1 MRVQQLE
8 GRKYGIGNVEVL
20 TPECKGSKNALHHQR
35 GQWCCNQTSVL
46 GENDQ
51 NDRRICAKFWKYST
65 EDREA
70 RRKTPVHDDH
80 EVATVQPNILQ
91 KTSAGKGKRNQSVKG
106 SGLPSQGLSGGLWIL
121 WERSVVV
128 EVIMSESWFIHCKL
142 SVKVN
147 GVNECFLLSC
157 VYGNSKSF
165 IRRLQW
171 PVFTMFKLTNDESWL
186 LMGDFNEITCQE
198 EKCGGKLF
206 NYSKVRTFLDMMDDC
221 ELLDLGFVGS
231 IYTWTNRQNG
241 RHRIWE
247 RIDRM
252 MANEVWRSRFSD
264 CRVLHEVPTSSDHKF
279 LILKLIQD
287 GVNVR

>member
-1 MRVQQLE
+1 MSLLSWNSR
-8 GRKYGIGNVEVL
+8 
-20 TPECKGSKNALHHQR
+20 
-35 GQWCCNQTSVL
+35 
-46 GENDQ
+46 
-51 NDRRICAKFWKYST
+51 
-65 EDREA
+65 
-70 RRKTPVHDDH
+70 
-80 EVATVQPNILQ
+80 
-91 KTSAGKGKRNQSVKG
+91 G
-106 SGLPSQGLSGGLWIL
+106 SGRPSMMEELKKKIKDVRPIFMLVMETMCYVNKGVNLIRRLGDFESFVVLIQGLSGGLWIF

-128 EVIMSESWFIHCKL
+128 KVIMSKSWFIHCKL

-147 GVNECFLLSC
+147 GVSESFFLSC

-171 PVFTMFKLTNDESWL
+171 PVLAMFQPANDESWL

-198 EKCGGKLF
+198 EKCGGRQF
-206 NYSKVRTFLDMMDDC
+206 NYSKVRPFLEMIDDC

-241 RHRIWE
+241 HNKIWE

-252 MANEVWRSRFSD
+252 MANEVWRSRFTD
-264 CRVLHEVPTSSDHKF
+264 CRVLHELAISSDHKF

-287 GVNVR
+287 RVNVRRPFRFEIMWAQHGGCQEQIQDAWFSVFLFM